1 VFTPAGV
8 LRLNLEDEEADS
20 ELQVARQA
28 LLELRLEV

>member
-1 VFTPAGV
+1 
-8 LRLNLEDEEADS
+8 LRLNLEDEETDS